1 MEEIIY
7 FFKLNLAVKI
17 QKSLKLSY
25 KNPSLLQKMMT
36 RDSLF
41 KRSDLWDERCSIV
54 WDKSCAI
61 REALR
66 LMYSTSRFIIIILSV
81 NGKYFFSSEFVPQ
94 SASHLWNT
102 VSM

>member
-17 QKSLKLSY
+17 QKNLKLPY
-25 KNPSLLQKMMT
+25 KNPSLLQKKMT

-54 WDKSCAI
+54 WD
-61 REALR
+61 RELC
-66 LMYSTSRFIIIILSV
+66 YTGGSRIDVFYHDS
-81 NGKYFFSSEFVPQ
+81 
-94 SASHLWNT
+94 
-102 VSM
+102 